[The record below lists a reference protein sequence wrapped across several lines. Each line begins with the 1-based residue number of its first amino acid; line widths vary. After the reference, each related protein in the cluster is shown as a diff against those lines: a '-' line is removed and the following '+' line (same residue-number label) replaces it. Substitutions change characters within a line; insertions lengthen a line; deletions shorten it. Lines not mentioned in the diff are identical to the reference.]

1 MYQRLQSSSTKM
13 RYHFRSSEADFSAK
27 KPIQRKKYHFT
38 ECIILSNGPHLTSW
52 KLLYNFSRILAL
64 ILPSHLSIATM
75 YFRQRGS
82 GSYLAFTHANL
93 ERVSV
98 RQWFRQWILRRGP
111 LDWSHI
117 DRHGSRWMVPSW
129 NSSIWRVA
137 EESVILSYFI
147 TGFEES
153 AKNQWRISE
162 ESVRISEESVNKTF
176 WKQFIYTK

>member
-1 MYQRLQSSSTKM
+1 M

-38 ECIILSNGPHLTSW
+38 ESIILPNGPHLTSW

-75 YFRQRGS
+75 YFRQRAS

-98 RQWFRQWILRRGP
+98 RQWFRQWILRRGS

-117 DRHGSRWMVPSW
+117 DRTEPFLLPPTPSGGCILASPLDRKLIAISW
-129 NSSIWRVA
+129 QASMLMSNSSKTKRL
-137 EESVILSYFI
+137 VIP
-147 TGFEES
+147 
-153 AKNQWRISE
+153 
-162 ESVRISEESVNKTF
+162 V
-176 WKQFIYTK
+176 